1 MKQIW
6 FISLV
11 LVTLGQHLCRKPRPF
26 TVAELFAW
34 APDLGR
40 ISAAHRACSL
50 LAQKGYLEPCPAPE
64 NDPGANKNPH
74 RPARWQMTDIG
85 REAARAAQLA
95 AASRKRSETLTSLNE
110 ARTFPQALTER
121 LWTVLRVRRVI
132 TVPDAVNV
140 LGDAGADVR
149 SLRTYISNLLAQ
161 WHTLIPDTV
170 QVSNQ
175 RIGRCKRYVL
185 VGNVGRLPP
194 PQLRNAP
201 KRVAEVKRAVQAPQ
215 GASA

>member
-1 MKQIW
+1 MTQIW
-6 FISLV
+6 FVSLV
-11 LVTLGQHLCRKPRPF
+11 LVTLGQHLYRKPRPF

-40 ISAAHRACSL
+40 ISAAHRACAL

-64 NDPGANKNPH
+64 SNPGANKNPT

-85 REAARAAQLA
+85 REAARAAQLG
-95 AASRKRSETLTSLNE
+95 AASRKRSETLTGLNE
-110 ARTFPQALTER
+110 SRAYPQALTER
-121 LWTVLRVRRVI
+121 LWTVFRARRVI
-132 TVPDAVNV
+132 TVPEAVNV

-149 SLRTYISNLLAQ
+149 SLRTYISNLLCL
-161 WHTLIPDTV
+161 WHTALPTTV
-170 QVSNQ
+170 QVSAQ
-175 RIGRCKRYVL
+175 RVGRVKRYVL

-201 KRVAEVKRAVQAPQ
+201 KRAAEAKRLATAAQ
-215 GASA
+215 GAHP